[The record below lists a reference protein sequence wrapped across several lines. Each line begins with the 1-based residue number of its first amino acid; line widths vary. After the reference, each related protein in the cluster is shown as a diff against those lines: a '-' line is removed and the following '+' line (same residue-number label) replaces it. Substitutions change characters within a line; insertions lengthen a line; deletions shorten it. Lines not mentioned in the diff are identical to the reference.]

1 MHRNEA
7 RKTDTP
13 VGMGEIILYNL
24 SGSVCNLYDTVLYAW
39 VAYFYIPPEGL
50 GRVQYLPLGAMGLIL
65 FGGRILDA
73 VTDPLIGYLSD
84 RTKSRWGRRK
94 PYLFLSYP
102 ILLVSFLFIWRPPVQ
117 GVDPVNILFLVVVL
131 FFYYVSYTGVLIPWF
146 ALLPEMS
153 RDNTERVKIAAVGV
167 AIGVVLSLAAGGL
180 SGPIFSRLGAFQMA
194 LVFGLLGFV
203 LSEIGFFG
211 VKERRGAETPDE
223 KTPGFFTT
231 LSQMFGDKQVLSFAV
246 MITFVQLTY
255 QLLMMNVPYLTTLIL
270 GLDEGSSSIIL
281 GEVIGLMAL
290 TVPLWYLLLDR
301 FPKRHVF
308 RGLIVTMIIGFILS
322 FFIGRYPIGSPLV
335 QAMIVI
341 PIAAIP
347 MGGMF
352 TAVLG
357 IISDLTDYDEL
368 KSGRRR
374 EAIYFGIYGI
384 VRKTGWAFSSLILTG
399 VFALFGYSPDN
410 PLGVRMIF
418 LVCACSCLLG
428 LLAFIPYYIGDSSDE
443 TRRILARREAEG
455 RAEKL

>member
-1 MHRNEA
+1 
-7 RKTDTP
+7 
-13 VGMGEIILYNL
+13 
-24 SGSVCNLYDTVLYAW
+24 
-39 VAYFYIPPEGL
+39 
-50 GRVQYLPLGAMGLIL
+50 
-65 FGGRILDA
+65 

-84 RTKSRWGRRK
+84 RTNSRWGRRK
-94 PYLFLSYP
+94 PYLFVSYP
-102 ILLVSFLFIWRPPVQ
+102 ILLVSFLLIWRPPVQ

-167 AIGVVLSLAAGGL
+167 AIGVVLSLVAGGL
-180 SGPIFSRLGAFQMA
+180 SGPIFSRFGAFQMA
-194 LVFGLLGFV
+194 LVFGVMGFV

-211 VKERRGAETPDE
+211 VRERHSHTIHDE
-223 KTPGFFTT
+223 ETPGFFVT
-231 LSQMFGDKQVLSFAV
+231 LSRMFTDGQVLSFAV

-255 QLLMMNVPYLTTLIL
+255 QLLMMNIPYLTTLIL

>member
-1 MHRNEA
+1 MDRTGGRETGA
-7 RKTDTP
+7 P

-50 GRVQYLPLGAMGLIL
+50 GKIQYLPLGAMGLIL

-84 RTKSRWGRRK
+84 RTASRWGRRR

-102 ILLVSFLFIWRPPVQ
+102 ILLVSFVLIWRPPVQ
-117 GVDPVNILFLVVVL
+117 GVALANIVFLVVVL

-167 AIGVVLSLAAGGL
+167 AIGVVLSLVAGGL
-180 SGPIFSRLGAFQMA
+180 SGPIFSRFGAFRMA
-194 LVFGLLGFV
+194 LVFGVMGFV

-211 VKERRGAETPDE
+211 VRERHTHTTPDKE
-223 KTPGFFTT
+223 TPGFFLT
-231 LSQMFGDKQVLSFAV
+231 LSRMFGDGQVLSFAV

-255 QLLMMNVPYLTTLIL
+255 QLLMMNIPYLTTLIL
-270 GLDEGSSSIIL
+270 NLDEGSSSIIL

-301 FPKRHVF
+301 FPKRQVF
-308 RGLIVTMIIGFILS
+308 RGLIVTMIIGSILS
-322 FFIGRYPIGSPLV
+322 FFVGKYPIGSPLV
-335 QAMIVI
+335 QAMIII
-341 PIAAIP
+341 PIAAVP

-357 IISDLTDYDEL
+357 IISDLTDYDEIR
-368 KSGRRR
+368 SGIRR
-374 EAIYFGIYGI
+374 EAVYFGIYGI

-410 PLGVRMIF
+410 PLGIRMIF
-418 LVCACSCLLG
+418 LVCACSCLVG
-428 LLAFIPYYIGDSSDE
+428 LLAFIPYHIGDSMDE
-443 TRRILARREAEG
+443 TRRILEEKG
-455 RAEKL
+455 KGERAEML